1 MVWIGGVGGWVPPDP
16 APPLRVWSQHA
27 GSLCKVEGLPTNI
40 SETLLSRNIC
50 NISNKRRN
58 RSTAFRQRIVN
69 CDQRVIFEIM

>member
-40 SETLLSRNIC
+40 SKTLY
-50 NISNKRRN
+50 
-58 RSTAFRQRIVN
+58 ARI
-69 CDQRVIFEIM
+69 